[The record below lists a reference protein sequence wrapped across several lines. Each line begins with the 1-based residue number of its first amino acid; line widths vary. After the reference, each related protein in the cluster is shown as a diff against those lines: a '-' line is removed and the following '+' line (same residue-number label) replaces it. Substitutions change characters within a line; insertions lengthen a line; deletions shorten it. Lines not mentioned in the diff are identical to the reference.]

1 MVEVMKIM
9 VTPFKRSHHA
19 LLHSVP
25 PTLQQATTDPC
36 LHLDSWT
43 LTGKSGSVS
52 HGVTAPFSQVL
63 VHTRFCVCPPRVYFP
78 VLCKFW
84 QLYGEVNGNLLQDG
98 LCHTQV
104 CCTES
109 SCPFSTPLLTWTSTG
124 DTQTQFCLSL
134 FGVCVSLCGQGL
146 FEPSECLWWKWGLI
160 LNANLPLLP
169 SCWGFSFALGHG
181 GISSEPL

>member
-1 MVEVMKIM
+1 MPPLA
-9 VTPFKRSHHA
+9 TPGHSQTSLA
-19 LLHSVP
+19 PSLVGSLLLSP
-25 PTLQQATTDPC
+25 G
-36 LHLDSWT
+36 SWCVQ
-43 LTGKSGSVS
+43 GSVCALQES
-52 HGVTAPFSQVL
+52 VS
-63 VHTRFCVCPPRVYFP
+63 P

-134 FGVCVSLCGQGL
+134 FGVCVSLCGEGL
-146 FEPSECLWWKWGLI
+146 FEHSEHLWRKWGLI
-160 LNANLPLLP
+160 LNVSSPLLP
-169 SCWGFSFALGHG
+169 SCWGFSALGHG
-181 GISSEPL
+181 VSPQRLQCHAAATPAGAIR